1 MATHAFLRD
10 GGPWQKSKGIP
21 SCSLRVCVKH
31 WGNRPKKTKPKQ
43 QMYVKT
49 IHVHKTYAILWRK
62 HGKNMFKLE
71 SYKPIS
77 RSRHSSLHLWLHM
90 ATKQPP
96 RVCAVGKWSNVTTDM
111 ARNGSMCSFHL
122 HLVQPTAPSL
132 LGSTSRNGFS
142 MLQLPHF
149 RILYLQF
156 PQFQQPEPKINKYQ
170 QYVENN
176 HGFPQNDLHS
186 CWGFP

>member
-90 ATKQPP
+90 VTKQPP
-96 RVCAVGKWSNVTTDM
+96 RVCVLLGNGPMSPQIWQEM
-111 ARNGSMCSFHL
+111 ARCVLFTFISCSQL
-122 HLVQPTAPSL
+122 HQAFLGAPRGAPREMASACFSCHT
-132 LGSTSRNGFS
+132 LGSFTSNSHRSNSRN
-142 MLQLPHF
+142 
-149 RILYLQF
+149 R
-156 PQFQQPEPKINKYQ
+156 KWTNIN
-170 QYVENN
+170 NM
-176 HGFPQNDLHS
+176 
-186 CWGFP
+186 

>member
-1 MATHAFLRD
+1 MEARDKKAKVFLVV
-10 GGPWQKSKGIP
+10 P
-21 SCSLRVCVKH
+21 SECA
-31 WGNRPKKTKPKQ
+31 WNTGEIDPKKPNLNGKCTSKPSMFIRLMQ
-43 QMYVKT
+43 FYGVNM
-49 IHVHKTYAILWRK
+49 
-62 HGKNMFKLE
+62 GKNMFKLE

-90 ATKQPP
+90 VTKQPP

-132 LGSTSRNGFS
+132 LGSTSRSTSRNGFS

-156 PQFQQPEPKINKYQ
+156 PPFQQPEPKMNKYQ